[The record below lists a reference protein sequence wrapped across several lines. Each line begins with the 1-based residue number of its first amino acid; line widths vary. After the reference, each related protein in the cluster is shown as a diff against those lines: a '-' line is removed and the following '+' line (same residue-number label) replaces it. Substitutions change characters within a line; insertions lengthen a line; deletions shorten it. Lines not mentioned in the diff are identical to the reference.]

1 MTAVERLLAARAAQG
16 LGPTVTDERVLAG
29 IAAVVGQSM
38 SPRPTEGVLRREDAA
53 A

>member
-16 LGPTVTDERVLAG
+16 LGPAVTDERVLAG
-29 IAAVVGQSM
+29 IAAVLG
-38 SPRPTEGVLRREDAA
+38 RPQEAA